1 MTSLTTFYLSR
12 LLGCKVFDSNR
23 KVIGK
28 VKDILV
34 ESAVNISE
42 NQETSSRPRVIGIKV
57 KSGSTELVLDFVYF
71 EILKEKR
78 KITIICTDKIELS
91 LGDVVRGLFLA
102 DIILDKQIV
111 DLNGRKLVRVNDIRM
126 VLVANGMFSIAVDVG
141 MEGLLRR
148 IGISRGLKSLLGLF
162 GLSLPAKFI
171 LWDDVEAIDM
181 SNLNIKLS
189 KTSSKLNTLHPSDL
203 ADIIEDLGKQ
213 SRASVFSSLDE
224 ETAAD
229 VLEELETEA
238 QVNIIESLPVEKV
251 ADVLEK
257 MPADEVADILDEL
270 EDDKAEMLLNEMEAE
285 SSQEVRELL
294 EYDDKEVGSIMTT
307 DFISFNENATVAE
320 VLTDIRAIKPEAEA
334 LYNLFVTDE
343 KAELVAT
350 VSLRDLVVSEPFVKV
365 NEIMKEAPIYLY
377 DDQKIHDIAEIIS
390 KYNML
395 AIPVIDRTNI
405 LQGMVVIDDVVEDL
419 IGERRTNK
427 R

>member
-1 MTSLTTFYLSR
+1 MTSLTTFYFSR
-12 LLGCKVFDSNR
+12 LLGCKVFDSNH

-28 VKDILV
+28 VIDLLV
-34 ESAVNISE
+34 ESATVP
-42 NQETSSRPRVIGIKV
+42 QSSPESSARPRVIGVKV
-57 KSGSTELVLDFVYF
+57 KTGKTVQIFDFSYF
-71 EILKEKR
+71 DVNKEKR
-78 KITIICTDKIELS
+78 KITVICTEKIVLS
-91 LGDVVRGLFLA
+91 LGDIVRGLFLA

-111 DLNGRKLVRVNDIRM
+111 DINGRKLVRVNDIRM
-126 VLVANGMFSIAVDVG
+126 VSVANGTFAIAVDVG
-141 MEGLLRR
+141 IEGLLRR
-148 IGISRGLKSLLGLF
+148 IGISRSLKNFLGLF
-162 GLSLPAKFI
+162 NLNLPSKFI
-171 LWDDVEAIDM
+171 LWDDVATIDM

-229 VLEELETEA
+229 VLEELDTET
-238 QVNIIESLPVEKV
+238 QVNIVESLPVEKV
-251 ADVLEK
+251 ADVFEK

-307 DFISFNENATVAE
+307 DFISFNENTTVAE
-320 VLTDIRAIKPEAEA
+320 VLTDIRSLKPAAEE

-343 KAELVAT
+343 RAELVAT
-350 VSLRDLVVSEPFVKV
+350 VSLRDLVVSEPYVKV
-365 NEIMKEAPIYLY
+365 NEIMKESPIYLY

-395 AIPVIDRTNI
+395 AIPVVDRTNV

-419 IGERRTNK
+419 ISDRRTNK
-427 R
+427 K

>member
-1 MTSLTTFYLSR
+1 MTSLTTFYFSR
-12 LLGCKVFDSNR
+12 FLGCKVFDSNH

-28 VKDILV
+28 VKDLLI
-34 ESAVNISE
+34 ESSTISPG
-42 NQETSSRPRVIGIKV
+42 NDTSMRPRAIGVKV
-57 KSGSTELVLDFVYF
+57 KTGKTYKVYDFAFF
-71 EILKEKR
+71 EITKENR
-78 KITIICTDKIELS
+78 KLTVVCTDRVILS
-91 LGDVVRGLFLA
+91 LGDVIRGIYLA
-102 DIILDKQIV
+102 ETILDKQIV

-126 VLVANGMFSIAVDVG
+126 VSIATGTFAIAVDVG

-148 IGISRGLKSLLGLF
+148 IGISYALKTALKIF
-162 GLSLPAKFI
+162 DLSLSSKFI

-213 SRASVFSSLDE
+213 SRASVFSSLDD

-229 VLEELETEA
+229 VLEEMETEA

-307 DFISFNENATVAE
+307 DFISFNENTTVAE
-320 VLTDIRAIKPEAEA
+320 VLTDIRSIKPDAEA

-350 VSLRDLVVSEPFVKV
+350 VSLRDLVVSEPYVKV
-365 NEIMKEAPIYLY
+365 NEIMKESPIHLY

-395 AIPVIDRTNI
+395 AIPVVDRANV

-419 IGERRTNK
+419 ISDRRTNK

>member
-1 MTSLTTFYLSR
+1 MTSLTTFYFSR
-12 LLGCKVFDSNR
+12 LLGCKVLDSNQ

-28 VKDILV
+28 VKDLLI
-34 ESAVNISE
+34 ESATNHHDTQ
-42 NQETSSRPRVIGIKV
+42 NSSGRPRIIGVKIKR
-57 KSGSTELVLDFVYF
+57 GSTTQIYDFAFF
-71 EILKEKR
+71 EIVKEGR
-78 KITIICTDKIELS
+78 KITIICNELVVLS
-91 LGDVVRGLFLA
+91 LGDVVRGIFMA

-111 DLNGRKLVRVNDIRM
+111 DLNGRKLVRVNDIRI
-126 VLVANGMFSIAVDVG
+126 VSIAQGTFAIAVDVG

-148 IGISRGLKSLLGLF
+148 IGISHELKKFLGWF
-162 GLSLPAKFI
+162 GLSLPSKFI
-171 LWDDVEAIDM
+171 LWDDVETIDL

-238 QVNIIESLPVEKV
+238 QVNIVESLPVEKV

-270 EDDKAEMLLNEMEAE
+270 EEDKAEMLLNEMEAE

-307 DFISFNENATVAE
+307 DFISFNENASVAE

-343 KAELVAT
+343 DARLIAT
-350 VSLRDLVVSEPFVKV
+350 VSLRDLVVSEPDVKV
-365 NEIMKEAPIYLY
+365 NEIMRETPVHLY
-377 DDQKIHDIAEIIS
+377 DDQKIHDIAEVIS
-390 KYNML
+390 KYNLL
-395 AIPVIDRTNI
+395 AIPVVDRDNL

-419 IGERRTNK
+419 ISERRTNK